1 MIGVFADIINAD
13 LDDKGGKLH
22 VKYSLDFNND
32 FISNNEF
39 YIDIKAKKREI
50 HSSTFPIHRM
60 VLKMLPEYSWERIL
74 STT

>member
-39 YIDIKAKKREI
+39 YIDIKAKNEG
-50 HSSTFPIHRM
+50 
-60 VLKMLPEYSWERIL
+60 
-74 STT
+74 